1 MSQEESGQDQKTG
14 QPGSAGGQE
23 ADDKKTIAE
32 LTEKVAFLEK
42 KLQIVGSVTRHDV
55 LNQMTAIVGYN
66 ELLGMMVE
74 DPKFRSFLEKEK
86 FALNKIRRQFQFAKD
101 YQNIAVDPP
110 RWQNIRN
117 LVSRVSEDFDVKQVR
132 IIADTGTASV
142 LADPLFDRVF
152 HHLFDN
158 ALRHGETVTEITISL
173 QQTGPSGLLLVE
185 NNGASIPAAEKE
197 KIFERGYG
205 KGTGWGLFL
214 AREILAVTGMT
225 ITETGEPGKGVRF
238 EITLPPGSFRLDDA
252 DSPAREAGCRLFPGH
267 TRQREVSA
275 YSPGNYR
282 KRGYAPAAGAT
293 ATNYPSPRVIILK
306 DLSRTE
312 REISYEECCAAFIF
326 SASIATQTSTS
337 FCFGFVNRLSYTSKS
352 NVYVRG
358 GRTTRPCSRPRGS
371 RPASALL
378 P

>member
-1 MSQEESGQDQKTG
+1 MSREENGPGAGTDQ
-14 QPGSAGGQE
+14 PCSAGGE
-23 ADDKKTIAE
+23 GADDKKTIAE
-32 LTEKVAFLEK
+32 LTAKVAFLEK

-74 DPKFRSFLEKEK
+74 DPKFKGFLEKEK
-86 FALNKIRRQFQFAKD
+86 LALNKMRRQFQFAKD

-117 LVSRVSEDFDVKQVR
+117 LTSRVSEDFDVKKVG
-132 IIADTGTASV
+132 IIAATGTASV

-152 HHLFDN
+152 HHLFEN

-173 QQTGPSGLLLVE
+173 RETGTSGLLLVE
-185 NNGASIPAAEKE
+185 NNGVSIPATDKD

-238 EITLPPGSFRLDDA
+238 EITLPPGSFRMDGV
-252 DSPAREAGCRLFPGH
+252 DS
-267 TRQREVSA
+267 SA
-275 YSPGNYR
+275 P
-282 KRGYAPAAGAT
+282 
-293 ATNYPSPRVIILK
+293 
-306 DLSRTE
+306 
-312 REISYEECCAAFIF
+312 
-326 SASIATQTSTS
+326 
-337 FCFGFVNRLSYTSKS
+337 
-352 NVYVRG
+352 
-358 GRTTRPCSRPRGS
+358 
-371 RPASALL
+371 
-378 P
+378 

>member
-1 MSQEESGQDQKTG
+1 MSQQGNGKDTG
-14 QPGSAGGQE
+14 PGSFCGTEGQRAEDAKIIAGFE
-23 ADDKKTIAE
+23 
-32 LTEKVAFLEK
+32 EKIAFLQK

-55 LNQMTAIVGYN
+55 LNQLTAIVGYN

-117 LVSRVSEDFDVKQVR
+117 LTNRISEDFDVKKVR
-132 IIADTGTASV
+132 IRADTGTASV

-158 ALRHGETVTEITISL
+158 ALRHGDTVTEITISL
-173 QQTGPSGLLLVE
+173 KQTGPSGLLLVE
-185 NNGASIPAAEKE
+185 NNGTSIPATDKD

-238 EITLPPGSFRLDDA
+238 EITLPPGSFRQDGEG
-252 DSPAREAGCRLFPGH
+252 SPVL
-267 TRQREVSA
+267 
-275 YSPGNYR
+275 
-282 KRGYAPAAGAT
+282 
-293 ATNYPSPRVIILK
+293 
-306 DLSRTE
+306 
-312 REISYEECCAAFIF
+312 
-326 SASIATQTSTS
+326 
-337 FCFGFVNRLSYTSKS
+337 
-352 NVYVRG
+352 
-358 GRTTRPCSRPRGS
+358 
-371 RPASALL
+371 
-378 P
+378 